1 MKLIVGLGNPGEKYK
16 NNRHNVGFKV
26 LDELAKKL
34 KVKGFEY
41 SRGVKAKY
49 AWTSLKGEKIELFK
63 PETFM
68 NSSGDSVIYAY
79 KKHPKITLDNLYV
92 IHDDLDIKLGD
103 YKITK
108 GKGPKEH
115 KGLLSIYAKLRSHNF
130 WHVRVG
136 VDNRHSEIAES
147 ISRGPVRGARHSLTG
162 KDYVLQDFT
171 KEEIVRVQQTIDK
184 VAKELICRH
193 AMKHL

>member
-1 MKLIVGLGNPGEKYK
+1 MKLIIGLGNPGEKYI
-16 NNRHNVGFKV
+16 NNRHNAGFMV

-34 KVKGFEY
+34 RVERFT
-41 SRGVKAKY
+41 SSHGVKAQCV
-49 AWTSLKGEKIELFK
+49 WTSLKGVKIELFK

-79 KKHPKITLDNLYV
+79 KKHSEITLDNVYV

-115 KGLLSIYAKLRSHNF
+115 KGLLSIYAKLRSQNF

-136 VDNRHSEIAES
+136 VDNREIMEN
-147 ISRGPVRGARHSLTG
+147 G
-162 KDYVLQDFT
+162 KWKMENFTKGEKYVLQDFSDGEL
-171 KEEIVRVQQTIDK
+171 KVLSPVVDKIVNDLLARLTNQPSN
-184 VAKELICRH
+184 
-193 AMKHL
+193 